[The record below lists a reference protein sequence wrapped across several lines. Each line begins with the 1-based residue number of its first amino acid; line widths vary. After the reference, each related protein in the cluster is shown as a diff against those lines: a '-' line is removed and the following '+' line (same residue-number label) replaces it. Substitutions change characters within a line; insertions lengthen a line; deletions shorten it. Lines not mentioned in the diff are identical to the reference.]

1 MTGVGP
7 LVDVTGRWRAGRIL
21 LVTGGVLGAVLLST
35 RFWAPPPAVSVAL
48 LLAVGAGVM
57 AGAFLASL
65 RGRGPAEQRALYVF
79 LALAA
84 RLLADEMA
92 RAGWPS
98 WPLPALVVATVAVAE
113 TLPVAAVVAT
123 FMTALAVA
131 PMVDLGSAVTT
142 VTAHAGLLGALH
154 VAVRADRRRLEQ
166 AREKLARIEHGL
178 DELADGPAGPGR
190 MHTLTTS
197 LRQLSQDGRAVR
209 RLEQAEEMHA
219 ALLRIVSL
227 AQAATEAHSALYF
240 EVDRGRDVAY
250 LRAAAGPANLV
261 RDAAVPLASDPFG
274 FVIERRQAF
283 YATDIKRLLHELPW
297 YRGHAPIGSL
307 VACPV
312 FAADVVAGVLV
323 ADRREVQAFGG
334 DVPPLLTAFADLCS
348 QELMRAKAALQR
360 EEVGAEFK
368 AVYNVSNQM
377 SIRRDQSAVFKLL
390 LQSARDLA
398 ALEAA
403 AVVMY
408 NDNHTAYV
416 VHEGIGWAK
425 DLYGRSCAVGD
436 RTWAAWVLRGN
447 GEVVLLDDVSGE
459 KDRMPIVAS
468 GEKSGLTES
477 LLAVPLRVHNET
489 HGALLMTGRKGEFN
503 AALQRVIGFLCN
515 QGAAAAYNAR
525 LIEEEEKRA
534 MQDGLTG
541 LSNRRQLDIQLEETL
556 GQVSRREGRFAV
568 MLVDVDHF
576 KKLNDTYGHPAGDAA
591 LRALARL
598 MQEHLRTGDHAARYG
613 GEEFAVILPDTEE
626 KGAVLLADRLR
637 KAVAAWEEVFA
648 GARLHMTASFGVA
661 LYPEDGTDKATLL
674 AAADKALYAA
684 KQGGRNRV
692 VAASTLG
699 RLEAGPAPARPGV
712 Q

>member
-1 MTGVGP
+1 MTGSGP

-21 LVTGGVLGAVLLST
+21 LVAAGVLGAVLLST
-35 RFWAPPPAVSVAL
+35 RFWEPPRAVSVAL

-57 AGAFLASL
+57 AVAFLASL
-65 RGRGPAEQRALYVF
+65 RGRGVAEQRALYAF

-92 RAGWPS
+92 RAGWPA

-113 TLPVAAVVAT
+113 TLPVAATVTA
-123 FMTALAVA
+123 FMTVLAVA
-131 PMVDLGSAVTT
+131 PMTDLPAMAATLAG
-142 VTAHAGLLGALH
+142 HLGLLAALH

-178 DELADGPAGPGR
+178 DELADGPVGAGR

-209 RLEQAEEMHA
+209 RLEQADEMHA
-219 ALLRIVSL
+219 AILRIVSL

-240 EVDRGRDVAY
+240 EIDRGRDVAY
-250 LRAAAGPANLV
+250 LRAAAGPPNLV

-312 FAADVVAGVLV
+312 LAADVVAGVLV

-334 DVPPLLTAFADLCS
+334 EVPPLLTAFAELCS
-348 QELMRAKAALQR
+348 QELLRAKAALQR

-377 SIRRDQSAVFKLL
+377 SILRTQSAVFNLL
-390 LQSARDLA
+390 LKSARDLA

-425 DLYGRSCAVGD
+425 ELSGRSSAVGD

-459 KDRMPIVAS
+459 KDRMPIVVS

-525 LIEEEEKRA
+525 LIEEEERRA

-541 LSNRRQLDIQLEETL
+541 LANRRQFDSLMEATL
-556 GQVSRREGRFAV
+556 GNASRREARFAV

-576 KKLNDTYGHPAGDAA
+576 KKTNDTYGHPAGDAA
-591 LRALARL
+591 LRALAGL
-598 MQEHLRTGDHAARYG
+598 MKEHLRTGDHAARYG
-613 GEEFAVILPDTEE
+613 GEEFAVILPEADE
-626 KGAVLLADRLR
+626 KGAVQLAERLR
-637 KAVAAWEEVFA
+637 KAVASWEEIFA

-661 LYPEDGTDKATLL
+661 VYPDDGAEKATLL

-692 VAASTLG
+692 VAASSLNPQ
-699 RLEAGPAPARPGV
+699 EAGTPLAVKRL
-712 Q
+712 